1 MPSIIVDMFSM
12 NALRSACL
20 LLATWMVSTS
30 SMAISDQGS
39 SLLSLDRFSIKGF
52 SRLEQLQRIGNQ
64 NVFEE
69 DSQTSLGSNLDGK
82 LEVDWAYGD
91 VSIETISYGKY
102 RSQYHDS
109 DSDMESTT
117 DVREWVLGYETD
129 NWQYRLGKQQVAWG
143 KGDYFRIIDVI
154 NPLNLT
160 EALIP
165 YLDDYSLGRLPREM
179 LLVEHFQDDVE
190 YQFIVAG
197 KTQRTEYAEDQTNFS
212 VPGFPSDSV
221 QADSENIDLAL
232 RVRFFIDGTDL
243 DIYAFNGY
251 NPDPLFTFEGTGA
264 QAFTQEHLE
273 KRNVLAVSF
282 ARPIA
287 LGILRSDVAYYLD
300 ESVQSGSVIETL
312 NKLDALLGLDIQENE
327 WTFNLQATVSQLYN
341 QSDQFIAQDNIKS
354 ASALIQK
361 EWSQQRLMS
370 SLVWLYSDLNESSN
384 MLKYNVRYDWRSDSQ
399 FEVGVIVFDG
409 PANSMHGMYDDQD
422 RFYLNFKQSFDF

>member
-1 MPSIIVDMFSM
+1 MPSTFIEKFSM
-12 NALRSACL
+12 NAFCSGVL
-20 LLATWMVSTS
+20 LLVTCVISNASAALSDTS
-30 SMAISDQGS
+30 NN
-39 SLLSLDRFSIKGF
+39 LLSFDRFSMKGF

-69 DSQTSLGSNLDGK
+69 DTQTSLGSNLDGK
-82 LEVDWAYGD
+82 LEVDWNYND

-102 RSQYHDS
+102 RSQYYDS
-109 DSDMESTT
+109 DSDMESTAE
-117 DVREWVLGYETD
+117 VREWVLGYETD

-165 YLDDYSLGRLPREM
+165 YLDDYSLGRVPREM
-179 LLVEHFQDDVE
+179 LLVEHFQDEVE

-197 KTQRTEYAEDQTNFS
+197 KTQRTQYAEDQTNFS

-221 QADSENIDLAL
+221 QADSENLDLAL

-251 NPDPLFTFEGTGA
+251 NPDPLFTFEGSGA

-273 KRNVLAVSF
+273 KRNVFAVSF
-282 ARPIA
+282 ARPIS
-287 LGILRSDVAYYLD
+287 LGVLRSDVAYYLD
-300 ESVQSGSVIETL
+300 ESVQSGSDFESI

-341 QSDQFIAQDNIKS
+341 QSDQFVAQDNIKS

-361 EWSQQRLMS
+361 EWSQLRLMS
-370 SLVWLYSDLNESSN
+370 SLVWLYSDLNASSN

-399 FEVGVIVFDG
+399 FEMGVIVFDG

-422 RFYLNFKQSFDF
+422 RLYLNFKQSFDF